1 MYSMEIRICFNE
13 FKKYEFINVL
23 NFQSMFEINI
33 SIVYFVD
40 LVSSIEMNYLV
51 INRVYFF
58 LVFLIVQLVLRRGIY
73 CGNFGSNGV

>member
-1 MYSMEIRICFNE
+1 
-13 FKKYEFINVL
+13 
-23 NFQSMFEINI
+23 MFEINI

-58 LVFLIVQLVLRRGIY
+58 FSFFNSVVGFKERYLSWKFW
-73 CGNFGSNGV
+73 